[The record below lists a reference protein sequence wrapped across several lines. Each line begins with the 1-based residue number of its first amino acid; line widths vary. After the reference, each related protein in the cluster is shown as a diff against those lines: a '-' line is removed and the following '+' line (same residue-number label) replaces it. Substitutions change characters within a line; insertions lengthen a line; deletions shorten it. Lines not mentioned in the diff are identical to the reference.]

1 MFMKNIRDDRWTD
14 WLIDEGHRWENIDR
28 VKPARWILGILF
40 LLLFYLI
47 IGLIFAGLSMLVL
60 HVFDLEKIGSNT
72 ILPFSF
78 LNSDYKYLFACIAL
92 VLSLATVIYKYR
104 KNNTGERVLFFFIF
118 MLVYSFLIPLM
129 VAVTTPVICY
139 VNRNFGVKE
148 VVQRDA
154 VVKEFLGISMRKG
167 RKGRKLFYRIKILG
181 TNEEFVFRTSD
192 AIESSKNTPGI
203 LYMHRGWFGM
213 YAVDS
218 LRVNS
223 NNGSE
228 VFVIDKYKYMK

>member
-1 MFMKNIRDDRWTD
+1 MKNIRDDRWTD
-14 WLIDEGHRWENIDR
+14 WLIDEEHRWENIDR

-40 LLLFYLI
+40 LLLVYLI

-78 LNSDYKYLFACIAL
+78 LNSDYKYLFASIAL
-92 VLSLATVIYKYR
+92 ILSLATVIYKFR
-104 KNNTGERVLFFFIF
+104 KDNTGERVLFFFIF
-118 MLVYSFLIPLM
+118 MLIYSFLIPLM

-154 VVKEFLGISMRKG
+154 VVKEYLGISMRKG

-203 LYMHRGWFGM
+203 LYMHRGRFGM

>member
-14 WLIDEGHRWENIDR
+14 WLIDEEHRWENIDR

-129 VAVTTPVICY
+129 VAVTTLVICY

-154 VVKEFLGISMRKG
+154 VIKEYLGISKRKG
-167 RKGRKLFYRIKILG
+167 RKMKLFYRIKILG

-192 AIESSKNTPGI
+192 AIESSKNTPGL
-203 LYMHRGWFGM
+203 LYMHKGWFGM

-218 LRVNS
+218 LRISSDNR
-223 NNGSE
+223 SE
-228 VFVIDKYKYMK
+228 VFVIDQYKYMK

>member
-148 VVQRDA
+148 VVERDA
-154 VVKEFLGISMRKG
+154 VIKEYLGISMRKG
-167 RKGRKLFYRIKILG
+167 RKLKLFYRIKILG

-192 AIESSKNTPGI
+192 DIESSKNTPGL
-203 LYMHRGWFGM
+203 LYMHKGWFGM

-218 LRVNS
+218 LRISSDNR
-223 NNGSE
+223 SE
-228 VFVIDKYKYMK
+228 VFVIDQYKYMK

>member
-14 WLIDEGHRWENIDR
+14 WLIDEEHRWENIDR

-40 LLLFYLI
+40 LLLVYLI

-92 VLSLATVIYKYR
+92 VLSLATVIYKCR
-104 KNNTGERVLFFFIF
+104 KDNTGERVLFFFIF

-139 VNRNFGVKE
+139 VNRDFGVKE
-148 VVQRDA
+148 VVERDA
-154 VVKEFLGISMRKG
+154 VIKEYLGISMRKG
-167 RKGRKLFYRIKILG
+167 RKLKLFYRIKILG

-203 LYMHRGWFGM
+203 IYMHKGWFGM

-218 LRVNS
+218 LRISSDNR
-223 NNGSE
+223 SE
-228 VFVIDKYKYMK
+228 VFVIDQYKYMK

>member
-14 WLIDEGHRWENIDR
+14 WLIDEEHRWENIDR

-40 LLLFYLI
+40 LLLVYLI

-104 KNNTGERVLFFFIF
+104 KDNTGERVLFFFIF

-139 VNRNFGVKE
+139 VNRNFGVNE

-154 VVKEFLGISMRKG
+154 VIKEYLGISMRKG
-167 RKGRKLFYRIKILG
+167 RKMKLFYRIKILG

-192 AIESSKNTPGI
+192 AIEFSKNTPGL
-203 LYMHRGWFGM
+203 LYMHKGRFGM

-218 LRVNS
+218 LRISSDNR
-223 NNGSE
+223 SE

>member
-1 MFMKNIRDDRWTD
+1 MKNIRDDRWTD
-14 WLIDEGHRWENIDR
+14 WLIDEEHRWENIDR
-28 VKPARWILGILF
+28 VKPANRILGILF
-40 LLLFYLI
+40 LLLVYLV
-47 IGLIFAGLSMLVL
+47 IGLIFVGLSMLVL

-118 MLVYSFLIPLM
+118 MLIYSFLIPLM

-154 VVKEFLGISMRKG
+154 VVKEYLGIS
-167 RKGRKLFYRIKILG
+167 LL
-181 TNEEFVFRTSD
+181 EF
-192 AIESSKNTPGI
+192 GI
-203 LYMHRGWFGM
+203 
-213 YAVDS
+213 S
-218 LRVNS
+218 LA
-223 NNGSE
+223 
-228 VFVIDKYKYMK
+228 

>member
-139 VNRNFGVKE
+139 VNRDFGVKE
-148 VVQRDA
+148 VVERDA
-154 VVKEFLGISMRKG
+154 VIKEYLGISMRKG
-167 RKGRKLFYRIKILG
+167 RKLKLFYRIKILG

>member
-14 WLIDEGHRWENIDR
+14 WLIDEEHRWENIDR

-47 IGLIFAGLSMLVL
+47 IGLIFAGLSMLIL
-60 HVFDLEKIGSNT
+60 HAVDLEKIGSNT

-78 LNSDYKYLFACIAL
+78 LNSDDKSLFACIAL

-148 VVQRDA
+148 VVERDA
-154 VVKEFLGISMRKG
+154 VIKEYLGISMRKG
-167 RKGRKLFYRIKILG
+167 RKLKLFYRIKILG

-192 AIESSKNTPGI
+192 DIESSKNTPGL
-203 LYMHRGWFGM
+203 LYMHKGWFGM

-218 LRVNS
+218 LRISSDNR
-223 NNGSE
+223 SE
-228 VFVIDKYKYMK
+228 VFVIDQYKYMK

>member
-28 VKPARWILGILF
+28 VKLAKRILGILF
-40 LLLFYLI
+40 LLLVYLI

-139 VNRNFGVKE
+139 VNRNFGEKE

-154 VVKEFLGISMRKG
+154 VVKEYLDISMRKG
-167 RKGRKLFYRIKILG
+167 RKLKLFYRIKILG

-192 AIESSKNTPGI
+192 AIESSKNTPGL
-203 LYMHRGWFGM
+203 LYMHKGWFGM

-218 LRVNS
+218 LRISSDNR
-223 NNGSE
+223 SE
-228 VFVIDKYKYMK
+228 VFVIDQYKYMK

>member
-1 MFMKNIRDDRWTD
+1 MKNIRDDRWTD
-14 WLIDEGHRWENIDR
+14 WLIDEEHRWENIDR
-28 VKPARWILGILF
+28 VKPARRILGILF
-40 LLLFYLI
+40 LLLVYLI
-47 IGLIFAGLSMLVL
+47 IGLIFVGLSMLVL

-104 KNNTGERVLFFFIF
+104 KNNTGERVLLFFIF

-139 VNRNFGVKE
+139 VNRDFGVKE
-148 VVQRDA
+148 VVERDA
-154 VVKEFLGISMRKG
+154 VIKEYLGISMRKG
-167 RKGRKLFYRIKILG
+167 RKLKLFYRIKILG
-181 TNEEFVFRTSD
+181 INEEFVFRTSD

-203 LYMHRGWFGM
+203 LYMHKGWFGM

-228 VFVIDKYKYMK
+228 VFVIDQYKYMK

>member
-1 MFMKNIRDDRWTD
+1 MYF
-14 WLIDEGHRWENIDR
+14 
-28 VKPARWILGILF
+28 F
-40 LLLFYLI
+40 LLLVYLI

-78 LNSDYKYLFACIAL
+78 LNSDYKYLFACIDL
-92 VLSLATVIYKYR
+92 VLSLATVIYKCR
-104 KNNTGERVLFFFIF
+104 KDNTGERVLFFFIF

-154 VVKEFLGISMRKG
+154 VIKEYLGISMRKG
-167 RKGRKLFYRIKILG
+167 RKMKLFYRIKILG
-181 TNEEFVFRTSD
+181 TNEDFVFRTSD

-218 LRVNS
+218 LRISSDNR
-223 NNGSE
+223 SE
-228 VFVIDKYKYMK
+228 VFVIDQYKYMK

>member
-14 WLIDEGHRWENIDR
+14 WLIDEEHRWENIDR
-28 VKPARWILGILF
+28 VKPARWILGMLF
-40 LLLFYLI
+40 LLLVYLV
-47 IGLIFAGLSMLVL
+47 IGLIFVGLSMLVL
-60 HVFDLEKIGSNT
+60 HVFDLENIGSNT

-78 LNSDYKYLFACIAL
+78 LYSDDKYLFACIDL
-92 VLSLATVIYKYR
+92 VLSLATAIYKYR

-139 VNRNFGVKE
+139 VNRNFGEKE
-148 VVQRDA
+148 VVERDA
-154 VVKEFLGISMRKG
+154 VIKEYLGISMRKG
-167 RKGRKLFYRIKILG
+167 RKMKLFYRIKILG

-192 AIESSKNTPGI
+192 DIESSKNTPGL
-203 LYMHRGWFGM
+203 LYMHKGWFGM

-218 LRVNS
+218 LRISSDNR
-223 NNGSE
+223 SE
-228 VFVIDKYKYMK
+228 VFVIDQYKYMK

>member
-14 WLIDEGHRWENIDR
+14 WLIDEEHRWENIDR

-92 VLSLATVIYKYR
+92 VLSLATVIYQYR

-148 VVQRDA
+148 VVERDA
-154 VVKEFLGISMRKG
+154 VIKEYLGISMRKG
-167 RKGRKLFYRIKILG
+167 RKLKLFYRIKILG

>member
-14 WLIDEGHRWENIDR
+14 WLIDEEHRWENIDR
-28 VKPARWILGILF
+28 VKPARRILGILF
-40 LLLFYLI
+40 LLLVYLI
-47 IGLIFAGLSMLVL
+47 IGLIFVGLSMLVL

-104 KNNTGERVLFFFIF
+104 KNNTGERVLLFFIF

-139 VNRNFGVKE
+139 VNRDFGVKE
-148 VVQRDA
+148 VVERDA
-154 VVKEFLGISMRKG
+154 VIKEYLGITMRKG
-167 RKGRKLFYRIKILG
+167 RKLKLFYRIKILG
-181 TNEEFVFRTSD
+181 INEEFVFRTSD

-203 LYMHRGWFGM
+203 LYMHKGWFGM

-228 VFVIDKYKYMK
+228 VFVIDQYKYMK

>member
-1 MFMKNIRDDRWTD
+1 MKNIRDDKWTD
-14 WLIDEGHRWENIDR
+14 WLIDEEHRWENIDR

-78 LNSDYKYLFACIAL
+78 LNNDYKYLFACIAL
-92 VLSLATVIYKYR
+92 VLSLATVIYKCR
-104 KNNTGERVLFFFIF
+104 KDNTGERVLFFFIF

-139 VNRNFGVKE
+139 VNRNFGEKE

-154 VVKEFLGISMRKG
+154 VVKEYLGISMRKG
-167 RKGRKLFYRIKILG
+167 RKLKLFYRIKILG

-192 AIESSKNTPGI
+192 AIESSKNTPPGI

-218 LRVNS
+218 LRISSDNR
-223 NNGSE
+223 SE

>member
-1 MFMKNIRDDRWTD
+1 MFMKNIRDDKWTD
-14 WLIDEGHRWENIDR
+14 WLIDEEHRWENIDR

-139 VNRNFGVKE
+139 VNRNFGEKE

-154 VVKEFLGISMRKG
+154 VVKEYLGISMRKG
-167 RKGRKLFYRIKILG
+167 RKLKLFYRIKILG

-192 AIESSKNTPGI
+192 AIESSKNTPPGI

-218 LRVNS
+218 LRISSDNR
-223 NNGSE
+223 SE
-228 VFVIDKYKYMK
+228 VFVIDQYKYMK

>member
-1 MFMKNIRDDRWTD
+1 MFMKNIRDDRWPD
-14 WLIDEGHRWENIDR
+14 WLIDEDNRWENIDR
-28 VKPARWILGILF
+28 VKPARRILGILF
-40 LLLFYLI
+40 LLLVYLV

-78 LNSDYKYLFACIAL
+78 LYSDDKYLFACIAL
-92 VLSLATVIYKYR
+92 VLSLVTVIYKCR
-104 KNNTGERVLFFFIF
+104 KDNTGERVLFFFIF

-154 VVKEFLGISMRKG
+154 VIKEYLGISKRKG
-167 RKGRKLFYRIKILG
+167 RKMKLFYRIKILG

-192 AIESSKNTPGI
+192 DIESSKNTPGL
-203 LYMHRGWFGM
+203 LYMHKGWFGM

-218 LRVNS
+218 LRISSDNR
-223 NNGSE
+223 SE
-228 VFVIDKYKYMK
+228 VFVIDQYKYMK

>member
-28 VKPARWILGILF
+28 VKPAKRILGILF
-40 LLLFYLI
+40 LLLVYLI

-92 VLSLATVIYKYR
+92 VLSLVTVIYKYR

-139 VNRNFGVKE
+139 VNRDFGVKE
-148 VVQRDA
+148 VVERDA
-154 VVKEFLGISMRKG
+154 VIKEYLGISMRKG
-167 RKGRKLFYRIKILG
+167 RKLKLFYRIKILG

-203 LYMHRGWFGM
+203 LYMHRGRFGM

-218 LRVNS
+218 LRISSDNR
-223 NNGSE
+223 SE
-228 VFVIDKYKYMK
+228 VFVIDKYKYMR

>member
-14 WLIDEGHRWENIDR
+14 WLIDEEHRWENIDR

-92 VLSLATVIYKYR
+92 VLCLATVIYKYR

-139 VNRNFGVKE
+139 VNRDFGVKE

-154 VVKEFLGISMRKG
+154 VVKEYLGISMRKG

-203 LYMHRGWFGM
+203 LYMHRGRFGM

-218 LRVNS
+218 LRISSDNR
-223 NNGSE
+223 SE
-228 VFVIDKYKYMK
+228 VFVIDQYKYMK

>member
-14 WLIDEGHRWENIDR
+14 WLIDEEHRWENIDR

-40 LLLFYLI
+40 LLLVYLI

-78 LNSDYKYLFACIAL
+78 LNSDYKYLFACIDL
-92 VLSLATVIYKYR
+92 VLSLATVIYKCR
-104 KNNTGERVLFFFIF
+104 KDNTGERVLFFFIF

-139 VNRNFGVKE
+139 VNRDFGVKE
-148 VVQRDA
+148 VVERDA
-154 VVKEFLGISMRKG
+154 VIKEYLGISMRKG
-167 RKGRKLFYRIKILG
+167 RKLKLFYRIKILG

-192 AIESSKNTPGI
+192 AIESSKNTPGL
-203 LYMHRGWFGM
+203 LYMHKGWFGM

>member
-14 WLIDEGHRWENIDR
+14 WLIDEEHRWENIDR

-40 LLLFYLI
+40 LLLVYLI

>member
-1 MFMKNIRDDRWTD
+1 MKNIRDDRWTD
-14 WLIDEGHRWENIDR
+14 WLIDEEHRWENIDR
-28 VKPARWILGILF
+28 VKPARRILGILF
-40 LLLFYLI
+40 LLLVYLI
-47 IGLIFAGLSMLVL
+47 IGLIFVGLSMLVL

-104 KNNTGERVLFFFIF
+104 KNNTGERVLLFFIF

-139 VNRNFGVKE
+139 VNRNFGEKE

-154 VVKEFLGISMRKG
+154 VVKEYLGISMRKG
-167 RKGRKLFYRIKILG
+167 RKLKLFYRIKILG
-181 TNEEFVFRTSD
+181 INEEFVFRTSD
-192 AIESSKNTPGI
+192 AIESSKNTPPGI

-218 LRVNS
+218 LRISSDNR
-223 NNGSE
+223 SE

>member
-1 MFMKNIRDDRWTD
+1 
-14 WLIDEGHRWENIDR
+14 
-28 VKPARWILGILF
+28 
-40 LLLFYLI
+40 
-47 IGLIFAGLSMLVL
+47 
-60 HVFDLEKIGSNT
+60 
-72 ILPFSF
+72 
-78 LNSDYKYLFACIAL
+78 
-92 VLSLATVIYKYR
+92 
-104 KNNTGERVLFFFIF
+104 
-118 MLVYSFLIPLM
+118 M

-154 VVKEFLGISMRKG
+154 VVKEYLGVSI

-192 AIESSKNTPGI
+192 DIESSKNTPGL
-203 LYMHRGWFGM
+203 LYMHKGWFGM

-228 VFVIDKYKYMK
+228 VFVVDKCKYMK

>member
-14 WLIDEGHRWENIDR
+14 WLIDEEHRWENIDR
-28 VKPARWILGILF
+28 VKPARWILGVFF
-40 LLLFYLI
+40 LLLVYLI

-78 LNSDYKYLFACIAL
+78 LNSDYKYLFACIDL
-92 VLSLATVIYKYR
+92 VLSLATVIYKCR
-104 KNNTGERVLFFFIF
+104 KDNTGERVLFFFIF
-118 MLVYSFLIPLM
+118 ILVYSFLIPLM

-139 VNRNFGVKE
+139 VNRNFGEKE

-154 VVKEFLGISMRKG
+154 VIKEYLGISMRKG
-167 RKGRKLFYRIKILG
+167 RKMKLFYRIKILG
-181 TNEEFVFRTSD
+181 TNEEFVFCTSD
-192 AIESSKNTPGI
+192 DIESSKNTPGI

>member
-1 MFMKNIRDDRWTD
+1 MFMKNIRDDKWTD
-14 WLIDEGHRWENIDR
+14 WLIDEEHRWENIDR

-40 LLLFYLI
+40 LLLVYLI

-78 LNSDYKYLFACIAL
+78 LNSDYKYLFACIDL
-92 VLSLATVIYKYR
+92 VLSLATVIYKCR
-104 KNNTGERVLFFFIF
+104 KDNTGERVLFFFIF

-154 VVKEFLGISMRKG
+154 VIKEYLGISMRKG
-167 RKGRKLFYRIKILG
+167 RKMKLFYRIKILG

-192 AIESSKNTPGI
+192 AIESSKNTPGL
-203 LYMHRGWFGM
+203 LYMHKGWFGM

-218 LRVNS
+218 LRISSDNR
-223 NNGSE
+223 SE
-228 VFVIDKYKYMK
+228 VFVIDQYKYMK

>member
-1 MFMKNIRDDRWTD
+1 MKNIRDDRWTD
-14 WLIDEGHRWENIDR
+14 WLIDEEHRWENIDR
-28 VKPARWILGILF
+28 VKPERWILGILF
-40 LLLFYLI
+40 LLLVYLI

-78 LNSDYKYLFACIAL
+78 LNSDYKYLFACIDL
-92 VLSLATVIYKYR
+92 VLSLATVIYKCR
-104 KNNTGERVLFFFIF
+104 KDNTGERVLFFFIF

-139 VNRNFGVKE
+139 VNRDFGVKE
-148 VVQRDA
+148 VVERDA
-154 VVKEFLGISMRKG
+154 VIKEYLGISMRKG
-167 RKGRKLFYRIKILG
+167 RKLKLFYRIKILG

-192 AIESSKNTPGI
+192 AIESSKNTPGL
-203 LYMHRGWFGM
+203 LYMHKGWFGM

>member
-14 WLIDEGHRWENIDR
+14 WLIDEEHRWENIDR

-148 VVQRDA
+148 VVERDA
-154 VVKEFLGISMRKG
+154 VIKEYLGISMRKG
-167 RKGRKLFYRIKILG
+167 RKLKLFYRIKILG

-192 AIESSKNTPGI
+192 DIESSKNTPGL
-203 LYMHRGWFGM
+203 LYMHKVWFGM

-228 VFVIDKYKYMK
+228 VFVIDKYKYIK

>member
-14 WLIDEGHRWENIDR
+14 WLIDEEHRWENIDR
-28 VKPARWILGILF
+28 VKPAKRILGILF
-40 LLLFYLI
+40 LLLVYLI
-47 IGLIFAGLSMLVL
+47 IGLIFVGLSMLVL

-203 LYMHRGWFGM
+203 LYMHRGRFGM

-218 LRVNS
+218 LRISSDNR
-223 NNGSE
+223 SE

>member
-1 MFMKNIRDDRWTD
+1 MFMKNIWDDRWTD
-14 WLIDEGHRWENIDR
+14 WLIDEEHRWENIDR

-47 IGLIFAGLSMLVL
+47 IGLIFAGLSMLIL
-60 HVFDLEKIGSNT
+60 HAVDLETIGSNT

-78 LNSDYKYLFACIAL
+78 LNSDDKYLFACIAL

-104 KNNTGERVLFFFIF
+104 KDNTGERVLFFFIF
-118 MLVYSFLIPLM
+118 MLVYSFLILLM
-129 VAVTTPVICY
+129 VEVTTPVICY
-139 VNRNFGVKE
+139 VNRNFGEKE

-154 VVKEFLGISMRKG
+154 VVKEYLGISKRT
-167 RKGRKLFYRIKILG
+167 GRKLFYRIKILG
-181 TNEEFVFRTSD
+181 TNKEFVFRTSD
-192 AIESSKNTPGI
+192 AIEFSKNTPGL
-203 LYMHRGWFGM
+203 LYMHKGWFGM